1 MSGPIFLL
9 MFIMMPETSGS
20 NILLR
25 RAKRLRALTGRTDLK
40 SQGEIDQGTASFNHV
55 ATQALIKPIEIM
67 FKDPAVLFTNIYTST
82 IYGIYYSFFEAF
94 PLVYVGIY
102 GFNLGELGIVFTC
115 IIVGAVIGIAIYCSY
130 VWWYLEPD
138 IKKNGLRAQEHRL
151 VPALFA
157 SMLLPVS
164 FRLNLYEVAGA
175 NSGLGWDVLVWV
187 DCGEGDALDC

>member
-1 MSGPIFLL
+1 M
-9 MFIMMPETSGS
+9 
-20 NILLR
+20 
-25 RAKRLRALTGRTDLK
+25 
-40 SQGEIDQGTASFNHV
+40 V
-55 ATQALIKPIEIM
+55 
-67 FKDPAVLFTNIYTST
+67 KDPAVLFTNIYTST

-115 IIVGAVIGIAIYCSY
+115 IIVGAVIGIVIYCSY

-164 FRLNLYEVAGA
+164 LSISVHK
-175 NSGLGWDVLVWV
+175 V
-187 DCGEGDALDC
+187 